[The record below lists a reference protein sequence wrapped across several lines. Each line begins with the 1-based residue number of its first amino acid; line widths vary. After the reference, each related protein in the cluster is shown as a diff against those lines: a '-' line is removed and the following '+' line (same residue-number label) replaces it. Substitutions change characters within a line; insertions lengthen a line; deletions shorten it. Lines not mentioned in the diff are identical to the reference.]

1 MLCAFTFSGD
11 DETFQDIFRDFS
23 NMASHNPEKLSR
35 RQFSRSAE
43 EEDEGNR
50 LMSDEHEKIDGIGGG
65 GEDA

>member
-1 MLCAFTFSGD
+1 MFSGD

-35 RQFSRSAE
+35 RQFSRGAD

-50 LMSDEHEKIDGIGGG
+50 LMSNQHENMDGGGGGG
-65 GEDA
+65 GEDT